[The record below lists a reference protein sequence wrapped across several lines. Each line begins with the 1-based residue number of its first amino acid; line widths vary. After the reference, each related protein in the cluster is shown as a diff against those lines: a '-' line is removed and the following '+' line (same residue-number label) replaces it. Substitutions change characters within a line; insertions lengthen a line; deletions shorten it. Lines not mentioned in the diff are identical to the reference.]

1 MKNIVLIS
9 CVSKKQDIAP
19 EVTVKAEELYISP
32 LFKYA
37 LNYAK
42 TLSDEI
48 YILSAKHHVL
58 SLDTLITAYNVTLNR
73 KKSNER
79 KTWAQT
85 VLSQLKSKGIDI
97 TTDHFTILAGKVYYK
112 DIIGAGKIE
121 NYKLEYQG
129 LKGIGYILHYLKD
142 KTSH

>member
-48 YILSAKHHVL
+48 YILSAKHHIL
-58 SLDTLITAYNVTLNR
+58 SLDTLITAYNVTLNK

-79 KTWAQT
+79 KAWAET

-97 TTDHFTILAGKVYYK
+97 TTDHFTILAGKNYYK
-112 DIIGAGKIE
+112 DIIGSGKIE